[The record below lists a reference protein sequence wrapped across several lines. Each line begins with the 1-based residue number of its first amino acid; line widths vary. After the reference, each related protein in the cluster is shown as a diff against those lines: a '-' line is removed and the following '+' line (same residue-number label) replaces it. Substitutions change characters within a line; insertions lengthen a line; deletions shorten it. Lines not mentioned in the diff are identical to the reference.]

1 MTLDYAR
8 LCGICAW
15 RGTCQK
21 KFSLPHDAIHCPD
34 YSKDVTIKPEA
45 TTESTEKDNKRDME
59 KGCK

>member
-21 KFSLPHDAIHCPD
+21 KFSLPQDALHCPD
-34 YSKDVTIKPEA
+34 YSRDVTIKNRPEKEEA
-45 TTESTEKDNKRDME
+45 KVEVKEKK
-59 KGCK
+59 